1 MSVIKNSFK
10 TQAVGDGDS
19 TRTLRLPLDDI
30 LADSK
35 RILENEEAKDPKFK
49 KKMDKAVESAKQEE
63 KRRLLLKRMT
73 EKDDRSASIEDSSD
87 GVVEELPFSFEIPD
101 IKDEYMEIVAR
112 EKFRI
117 LKDMHNKHKA
127 DRTTNRSL
135 YFLEKFF
142 RSRFNEF
149 HEQEIAEKPDS
160 VIMSDITREIC
171 AIELPGEFQ
180 KQRTEVLNNAMKCD
194 TTKIVEEMDA
204 FIKNPKNVPP
214 NIKKLSKVMQ
224 QKNILQDITP
234 DVIFVQQQLQIVR
247 DLELSKIIREL
258 KEQKVALNYDRLETV
273 VTQAHQVYSKV
284 QGLKKPLTKSVMK
297 CVSTLNASIIKDAH
311 DEIFE
316 LIQNSKAIQ
325 LNMPQN
331 KFSVISSMRRIV
343 YSSGSMGG
351 TRLLSILLSILC
363 ILGIVWEMAS
373 VVSSDRQVRRVR
385 LRTKEGENVPKNTN
399 KTITVD
405 NEGLQ
410 YFGNAV
416 TWSLM
421 TAMGQSIEETSG
433 EHGFNIF
440 RVEMLDN
447 KSNLYNPY
455 DTISNYINSFEKK
468 VAYGGIG
475 GFALANNYNVLPWKT
490 GVRHT
495 LPLLSKAFSLAPYV
509 IFYIVIA
516 RKYGEIRYNF
526 STSTEGSKTTVS
538 YNYLDPGSGDNNSI
552 EIQMLQVLAA
562 QAYSLTL
569 FTNSLENMVESYL
582 TGERA
587 VQKGHA
593 ANDRSNVIFQI
604 NNQKFDKRSGRQYDG
619 EVTLTSSI
627 SAGPFCPVKLNDGVA
642 IVINN
647 QRSRKGLWRDH
658 LQNVLGGLVPIG
670 YVRDCLVFKGNSCTR
685 ESIRISVGIQP
696 AILYNFVP
704 GLMLLNSTWNNS
716 NTISKELEIYPL
728 QVMIVANFI
737 LGRFADTARES
748 SYATI
753 LEGIPE
759 GIYGVRY
766 PNERPVINDGIQ
778 TNNPD
783 FQNLIQKIDNKITL
797 YGEGETQYGQFFSN
811 DNEFVRKPIIIN
823 SVKQY
828 FLVNDYDVN
837 PKVCP
842 VLKFSYNE

>member
-1 MSVIKNSFK
+1 MSVMKNSFK
-10 TQAVGDGDS
+10 TQAVSDGDS

-49 KKMDKAVESAKQEE
+49 RKMDKAVERAKQEE

-73 EKDDRSASIEDSSD
+73 EKDDRSASLKDSSD

-101 IKDEYMEIVAR
+101 IDDEYMEIVAR

-117 LKDMHNKHKA
+117 LKQMHNKHKA

-204 FIKNPKNVPP
+204 FIKNPKVVPP

-247 DLELSKIIREL
+247 DLELSKILREL

-297 CVSTLNASIIKDAH
+297 CVLILNASVIKDAH

-331 KFSVISSMRRIV
+331 KFSAISPMRRIL
-343 YSSGSMGG
+343 YSSGSVGWD
-351 TRLLSILLSILC
+351 RQLYILLSILC
-363 ILGIVWEMAS
+363 MLGIVWEMAR
-373 VVSSDRQVRRVR
+373 VVSSDRQVR
-385 LRTKEGENVPKNTN
+385 LRTKEGAKIPVNSTKDI
-399 KTITVD
+399 KVD

-416 TWSLM
+416 TWSFM

-433 EHGFNIF
+433 AHGFNLL
-440 RVEMLDN
+440 RAEMLDN
-447 KSNLYNPY
+447 KSNLFNPY
-455 DTISNYINSFEKK
+455 DTISNYIRSFEK
-468 VAYGGIG
+468 IR
-475 GFALANNYNVLPWKT
+475 ALFYTGTVLGAVGMGKFKNGLPWKK
-490 GVRHT
+490 GVDHT
-495 LPLLSKAFSLAPYV
+495 LPLLSKAFSLVPYC
-509 IFYIVIA
+509 F
-516 RKYGEIRYNF
+516 F
-526 STSTEGSKTTVS
+526 
-538 YNYLDPGSGDNNSI
+538 
-552 EIQMLQVLAA
+552 
-562 QAYSLTL
+562 
-569 FTNSLENMVESYL
+569 FT
-582 TGERA
+582 
-587 VQKGHA
+587 
-593 ANDRSNVIFQI
+593 
-604 NNQKFDKRSGRQYDG
+604 
-619 EVTLTSSI
+619 
-627 SAGPFCPVKLNDGVA
+627 
-642 IVINN
+642 
-647 QRSRKGLWRDH
+647 
-658 LQNVLGGLVPIG
+658 
-670 YVRDCLVFKGNSCTR
+670 
-685 ESIRISVGIQP
+685 
-696 AILYNFVP
+696 
-704 GLMLLNSTWNNS
+704 
-716 NTISKELEIYPL
+716 
-728 QVMIVANFI
+728 
-737 LGRFADTARES
+737 
-748 SYATI
+748 
-753 LEGIPE
+753 
-759 GIYGVRY
+759 
-766 PNERPVINDGIQ
+766 
-778 TNNPD
+778 
-783 FQNLIQKIDNKITL
+783 
-797 YGEGETQYGQFFSN
+797 
-811 DNEFVRKPIIIN
+811 
-823 SVKQY
+823 
-828 FLVNDYDVN
+828 
-837 PKVCP
+837 
-842 VLKFSYNE
+842 